1 MSNNAL
7 TARDVAADARG
18 WAEAHYGPSAE
29 ITRIERMP
37 GHSGISYLLTV
48 RTPERVDDLVLRV
61 PPLGV
66 QQQANLDVVRFAPVL
81 QLAEANG
88 VPVPSVRWFSR
99 DERWFGTPYLM
110 VSRVDGAPLPD
121 VFATGQSYPERAVV
135 DDVFQQAMTAL
146 AAIHALDPAQ
156 LLADGWAVPASRADD
171 IAQWTPLLRK
181 SEVPDEVRLTE
192 QLGHKLLATAPPK
205 VIPHVVHGDF
215 YSNNWMLHEGR
226 LTAVLDWEN
235 TTLNDPGWDLGW
247 IATLYDPE
255 CWGPSR
261 APTMTWHPGPR
272 DLWSWYEDA
281 AGAALRRRNWYQA
294 LMCYRLASITP
305 AKVRLHRTGRRV
317 DPIWEVFAEAIPFQ
331 LDRAFR
337 LLAEDS

>member
-1 MSNNAL
+1 MSSAETQRDL
-7 TARDVAADARG
+7 TADARA
-18 WAEAHYGPSAE
+18 WAKAHYGPSAAV
-29 ITRIERMP
+29 TRIARMP

-48 RTPERVDDLVLRV
+48 RTPEVVDDLVLRV
-61 PPLGV
+61 PPFGV
-66 QQQANLDVVRFAPVL
+66 RQQANLDVVRFAPVL

-88 VPVPSVRWFSR
+88 VPVPSVRWYSR
-99 DERWFGTPYLM
+99 DPRWFGTPYLM

-121 VFATGQSYPERAVV
+121 MFATDQSYPERTAV
-135 DDVFQQAMTAL
+135 DALFQQAMTAL

-156 LLADGWAVPASRADD
+156 LLADGWAVPVSRADD
-171 IAQWTPLLRK
+171 IAQWTPLLQK
-181 SEVPDEVRLTE
+181 SEVPQEVRLTE
-192 QLGHKLLATAPPK
+192 QLGAELLATAPPS
-205 VIPHVVHGDF
+205 VTPHVVHGDF
-215 YSNNWMLHEGR
+215 YSNNWMLHDGR

-235 TTLNDPGWDLGW
+235 ATINDPGWDLGW
-247 IATLYDPE
+247 IATLYDPA

-261 APTMTWHPGPR
+261 APTMTWHPGPAE
-272 DLWSWYEDA
+272 LYSWYENA
-281 AGAALRRRNWYQA
+281 AGSAVRRPNWYQA